1 MKIKSVVLLVFT
13 AVATAAINYSLM
25 PTPFVFFIVFV
36 LLSHEFGHYFSAL
49 LYKAQPD
56 LPYIIPLPLIA
67 IGITRVNKFNSLTPK
82 VRKSILLN
90 GPLFG
95 VTTSLIIFL
104 YLLINPIISPMYM
117 LVITLIE
124 FILNYFGSDGL
135 KYRRISK
142 QELSCTF

>member
-1 MKIKSVVLLVFT
+1 
-13 AVATAAINYSLM
+13 M

-36 LLSHEFGHYFSAL
+36 LLSHELGHYFSAL

-117 LVITLIE
+117 LMITLIE

>member
-36 LLSHEFGHYFSAL
+36 LLSHELGHYFSAL

-117 LVITLIE
+117 LMITLIE